1 MQDVM
6 RAVAANVRALRVAR
20 GLSLGAL
27 AVASGTGK
35 ATLSRIEAR
44 QANPTVETLYALAD
58 ALGVP
63 FGALVADT
71 APAERHLRG
80 EDVPHVGGS
89 VEARVL
95 TQIAGGALVEA
106 LDVTFP
112 AGHVRSSGPHPP
124 GVVEHVLLTVGRLR
138 AGPLDALVDLDAG
151 DVLRFAGDV
160 AHSYAAIGDDARAI
174 ILMAYPT
181 APLTD
186 RATGGALQ
194 PQQSHQPG

>member
-1 MQDVM
+1 MQDVVQ
-6 RAVAANVRALRVAR
+6 AVAANVRALRVAR

-27 AVASGTGK
+27 AAASGTGK
-35 ATLSRIEAR
+35 ATLSRLEAR
-44 QANPTVETLYALAD
+44 QGNPTVETLYALAD

-71 APAERHLRG
+71 APAARHLRG

-95 TQIAGGALVEA
+95 TQITGGALVEA

-112 AGHVRSSGPHPP
+112 VGHVRSSKPHPA
-124 GVVEHVLLTVGRLR
+124 GVIEHVLLTVGRLR
-138 AGPLDALVDLDAG
+138 AGPLDAPVDLDAG

-181 APLTD
+181 PAPTD
-186 RATGGALQ
+186 GAIHGALQ
-194 PQQSHQPG
+194 AQQSH